1 MWTLL
6 RPIQNRP
13 MTPRRARL
21 LPPLT
26 IIAVAVALVAAVAA
40 VP

>member
-6 RPIQNRP
+6 RPLQNRP

-26 IIAVAVALVAAVAA
+26 IITVALVAAVAA

>member
-6 RPIQNRP
+6 RPLQNRP

-26 IIAVAVALVAAVAA
+26 IIAVALVAAVAA
-40 VP
+40 VA